1 MQKNEMD
8 MQVENLGGI
17 EVEIKKQMKEGKKC
31 IFNNRKKEKYFFVL
45 QNQNKIKNIVY

>member
-31 IFNNRKKEKYFFVL
+31 IFNNRKKEKYFLFYRT
-45 QNQNKIKNIVY
+45 KIK